1 MLGDRDVTT
10 MVPVKDAA
18 EAAKFFEHALGL
30 TRLDSSPTV
39 IRYRSGSSTLIVYES
54 QTAGT
59 NEATTALWTVD
70 DLEAT
75 VRELKARGVTFEH
88 YDDLPGVDPRRR
100 HPRPRC
106 VQDGVV
112 QGPDRQHVRSQQR
125 RRARRARSLT
135 MASPTLGSILLGTAD
150 PDRLRDWYAAAL
162 APGDERGRVHRGD
175 AHDVRRHVRRHLV
188 AHRRAQ

>member
-59 NEATTALWTVD
+59 NEGTTALWTVD

-88 YDDLPGVDPRRR
+88 YDDIPGGNRDGDIHDLGVFKTAWFKDPTGNTFE
-100 HPRPRC
+100 
-106 VQDGVV
+106 VNSGVEL
-112 QGPDRQHVRSQQR
+112 DE
-125 RRARRARSLT
+125 
-135 MASPTLGSILLGTAD
+135 LG
-150 PDRLRDWYAAAL
+150 
-162 APGDERGRVHRGD
+162 V
-175 AHDVRRHVRRHLV
+175 
-188 AHRRAQ
+188 